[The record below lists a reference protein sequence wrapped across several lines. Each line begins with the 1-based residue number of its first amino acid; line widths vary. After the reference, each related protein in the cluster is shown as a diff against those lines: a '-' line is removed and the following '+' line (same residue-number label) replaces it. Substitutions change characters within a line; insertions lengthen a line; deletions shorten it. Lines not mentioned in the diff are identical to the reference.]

1 METIINKTEYSI
13 KPRMKKRWF
22 RKDVKVFDLIKHVEG
37 EYWSDPSYGN
47 GGGDYRPFKN
57 DSVIYTFDT
66 FAEAE
71 TFKTELEIK

>member
-47 GGGDYRPFKN
+47 GMGNYVLFSREEVVYSF
-57 DSVIYTFDT
+57 SS

-71 TFKTELEIK
+71 QFKNELL

>member
-13 KPRMKKRWF
+13 KPRIKRRWF

-47 GGGDYRPFKN
+47 GGGDYRPFN
-57 DSVIYTFDT
+57 REEVVYSFSSFT
-66 FAEAE
+66 EAE
-71 TFKTELEIK
+71 QFKKELL

>member
-47 GGGDYRPFKN
+47 GGGDYRPF
-57 DSVIYTFDT
+57 SREGVVYSFSS

-71 TFKTELEIK
+71 QFKNELL